1 MPGLC
6 SKAGN
11 PDKIW
16 LVMLRRARP
25 AEASLPFETRPS
37 LHKRTRGDIYT
48 DAKENDKH
56 HPKSAY
62 EDPSCMD

>member
-6 SKAGN
+6 SKVSN
-11 PDKIW
+11 PDKIC

-25 AEASLPFETRPS
+25 AEASLAFETLPS
-37 LHKRTRGDIYT
+37 LHRRTQGDIYT
-48 DAKENDKH
+48 DAKENDN

-62 EDPSCMD
+62 EDPTCMD